1 MLALGVITVLST
13 WALFIYQSVTARSEA
28 LAASRSQHINLALV
42 VSESLK
48 QMTDRASAM
57 ARVIA
62 TEYPDPEA
70 LNRDDRLLSLLAEDP
85 VFNRLSV
92 YDTGGEL
99 RYSSHRHSARPQLGP
114 WLAQARQHGERFG
127 ATPLL
132 PRYDKSA
139 PVGLPGWRLPFLVP
153 VARPGTEQ
161 LEQLILLELDIGY
174 LAGLLQHVVIGE
186 GAFVQILGPDGHE
199 WMRADSS
206 GVMAADIDTPRVRPD
221 LERRVSSGDRTFETA
236 DGERYQYVYVTRAAN
251 GFTVTLAQPHRA
263 ILASQTRT
271 CYNQLAL
278 TLLMTLVVTAV
289 TLWLIRALQRQQT
302 VLDALQASEARNQQ
316 LIERLES
323 EHARSRR
330 IAAIDHLSGLL
341 NRRQFLEEAG
351 ARLEQQRR
359 ARRLAA
365 LMFIDLDRFK
375 SINDSLGH
383 QVGDLLLQAVAGRIQ
398 RLLGTEDLAA
408 RFGGDEFVVLL
419 AGERRERDIE
429 DWARELARRLSSPY
443 ELDGTEL
450 KNSPSIGIAIA
461 PRDGQALD
469 ELIRCADAA
478 MYSAKKAGRGQYR
491 FFDQSL
497 NLRDVEQFHL
507 EQSFSEALHNR
518 EFVLHFQPQVALDSL
533 QVCGFE
539 ALVRWQ
545 HPRFGL
551 VYPDRFVPLAE
562 STGFIVPLG
571 LEVVRLACEQIVA
584 WREQGLPPQVVAVN
598 ASPVQLAQPDFSERV
613 LAILA
618 QHGVG
623 PDRFDLEITETSI
636 LDSTAL
642 AHLEALRAAGMS
654 LSLDDFGTGYSGLAH
669 LEAVPVSKLKIDR
682 SLVAKICNRHD
693 DSPIVSSTIILAKRM
708 NLSVVAEG
716 VETREQVVHLT
727 VAGCD
732 IAQGYHFS
740 RPMPAAEVPAFL
752 AQFGRAETAT

>member
-13 WALFIYQSVTARSEA
+13 WALFIYPSGTARS
-28 LAASRSQHINLALV
+28 
-42 VSESLK
+42 
-48 QMTDRASAM
+48 
-57 ARVIA
+57 
-62 TEYPDPEA
+62 
-70 LNRDDRLLSLLAEDP
+70 
-85 VFNRLSV
+85 
-92 YDTGGEL
+92 
-99 RYSSHRHSARPQLGP
+99 
-114 WLAQARQHGERFG
+114 
-127 ATPLL
+127 
-132 PRYDKSA
+132 
-139 PVGLPGWRLPFLVP
+139 
-153 VARPGTEQ
+153 
-161 LEQLILLELDIGY
+161 
-174 LAGLLQHVVIGE
+174 
-186 GAFVQILGPDGHE
+186 
-199 WMRADSS
+199 
-206 GVMAADIDTPRVRPD
+206 
-221 LERRVSSGDRTFETA
+221 
-236 DGERYQYVYVTRAAN
+236 
-251 GFTVTLAQPHRA
+251 
-263 ILASQTRT
+263 
-271 CYNQLAL
+271 
-278 TLLMTLVVTAV
+278 
-289 TLWLIRALQRQQT
+289 
-302 VLDALQASEARNQQ
+302 
-316 LIERLES
+316 
-323 EHARSRR
+323 
-330 IAAIDHLSGLL
+330 
-341 NRRQFLEEAG
+341 
-351 ARLEQQRR
+351 
-359 ARRLAA
+359 
-365 LMFIDLDRFK
+365 
-375 SINDSLGH
+375 
-383 QVGDLLLQAVAGRIQ
+383 
-398 RLLGTEDLAA
+398 EDLAA

-708 NLSVVAEG
+708 NLSVVDHAFSFG
-716 VETREQVVHLT
+716 T
-727 VAGCD
+727 AGGDQHGHSGTD
-732 IAQGYHFS
+732 I
-740 RPMPAAEVPAFL
+740 R
-752 AQFGRAETAT
+752 TT